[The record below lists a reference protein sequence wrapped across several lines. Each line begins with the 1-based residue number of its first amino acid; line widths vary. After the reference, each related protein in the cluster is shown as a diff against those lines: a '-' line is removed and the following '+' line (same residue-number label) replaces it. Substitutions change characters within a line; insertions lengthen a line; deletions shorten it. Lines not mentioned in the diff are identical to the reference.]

1 MIHYKKLKT
10 QKVLNLWS
18 INAVQSGGGAGR
30 NLIFEFYLPYDFS
43 TFSKNTELTVENVSF
58 YNNVAE
64 DINKIYLFRC
74 AELSSYDIYDTE
86 PYNAPI
92 IFHLQPLSSKVFQ
105 PISYKVNM
113 PLNKLTIIVSDIAD
127 GARDYGVDANDKFM
141 MTLTIKDYDIEEVEP
156 QSMPIVE
163 NYSHIPQMKIKY

>member
-86 PYNAPI
+86 TFNAPI
-92 IFHLQPLSSKVFQ
+92 LYHLIPSSSNNE
-105 PISYKVNM
+105 PISYKINM
-113 PLNKLTIIVSDIAD
+113 PLNKLTILVSNIID
-127 GARDYGVDANDKFM
+127 GDKNYGIDVFDKFM